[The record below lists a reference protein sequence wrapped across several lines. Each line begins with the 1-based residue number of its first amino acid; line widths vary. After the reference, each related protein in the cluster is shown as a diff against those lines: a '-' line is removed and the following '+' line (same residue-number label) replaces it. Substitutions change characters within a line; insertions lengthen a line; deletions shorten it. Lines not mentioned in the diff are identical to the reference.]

1 MHIDLSPQ
9 HRDASLTVEKQ
20 GDILTINGAPYDFS
34 SIPEGATVEN
44 VPCDF
49 IVGPVS
55 RINGEI
61 HLTLISPHGGYPTE
75 TEAFPP
81 ALEVAPDGVIID
93 FNPAA
98 KGGED
103 VEP

>member
-1 MHIDLSPQ
+1 MHIRLSPQ
-9 HRDASLTVEKQ
+9 YRDASLTVEKQ
-20 GDILTINGAPYDFS
+20 GDILTVNGAAYDFS
-34 SIPEGATVEN
+34 SIPDGATVEN

-61 HLTLISPHGGYPTE
+61 HLTLIAPHGGKPTE

-81 ALEVAPDGVIID
+81 ALEAAPDGVIVD
-93 FNPAA
+93 FDPTAMEV
-98 KGGED
+98 ED